1 MYNEVLRVMPPPP
14 DFVVYEEIPFRI
26 EDFYFEIG
34 VLIFFTAF
42 AIVVKFIGGN
52 RRKDIN

>member
-14 DFVVYEEIPFRI
+14 YFVTYEEIPFRI

-34 VLIFFTAF
+34 VLIFFIAF
-42 AIVVKFIGGN
+42 AIVVKLIGGN
-52 RRKDIN
+52 RREDIN